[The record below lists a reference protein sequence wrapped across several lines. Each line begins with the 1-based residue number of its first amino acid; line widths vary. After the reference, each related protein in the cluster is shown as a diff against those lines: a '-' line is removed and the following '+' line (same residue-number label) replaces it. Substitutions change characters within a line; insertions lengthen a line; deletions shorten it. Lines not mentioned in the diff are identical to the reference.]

1 MNASSEDAHHTT
13 LEKHTEV
20 KRMHISHLVTALVL
34 LVAFVSQETWAL
46 AGTTGGLTGSVVDAT
61 SSAPIAGAVVTV
73 SSPSQTASV
82 TTDASGRFGFLT
94 LAPDTYTVSVTKDQF
109 QPTSDTGQIVFAD
122 TVQTVT
128 IRMQKTLTTIAHV
141 TSTGSGA
148 LVKSGT
154 TADVYSVNAT
164 VQQAASALGGGSGQF
179 G

>member
-1 MNASSEDAHHTT
+1 MKRIPLWHLLTT
-13 LEKHTEV
+13 L
-20 KRMHISHLVTALVL
+20 LL
-34 LVAFVSQETWAL
+34 LVAFVSQGTWAL

-73 SSPSQTASV
+73 SSPSQTATV

-109 QPTSDTGQIVFAD
+109 QPNSESGQIVFAD
-122 TVQTVT
+122 TVQTLT
-128 IRMQKTLTTIAHV
+128 FRMQKSLSTIAHV

-154 TADVYSVNAT
+154 TA
-164 VQQAASALGGGSGQF
+164 
-179 G
+179 